1 VKLSLRTLV
10 GCAALAAL
18 CAAVGTS
25 AATTPDLPAP
35 SYKKAAE
42 ADLKF
47 VQTRAADLAKKAAGG
62 EKVPDGQSKPAV
74 GAALLLAAYAEVLG
88 DAALKGDALKVA
100 EALQKKDF
108 KAGAELAAKLALK
121 PGSGK
126 VGPLAKPFKDA
137 TQLEIVM
144 QPYRV
149 AIGGGLNIEKDIRD
163 AIKKD
168 NPAKLDPAAV
178 EILAVRTAV
187 LNAYSFHVPNDKA
200 SIKADSKKLWEKYST
215 ESVGLAKDLAAE
227 AAKGAKADE
236 KKMRALLSG
245 IDGRCKECH
254 NKFRDDE

>member
-1 VKLSLRTLV
+1 VKFSLRTAV
-10 GCAALAAL
+10 GCAALAAV
-18 CAAVGTS
+18 CAT
-25 AATTPDLPAP
+25 AAADINTPDVPVA

-47 VQTRAADLAKKAAGG
+47 VQTRAAEVAKVSAAG
-62 EKVPDGQSKPAV
+62 EKVKDGQYKPAI
-74 GAALLLAAYAEVLG
+74 GAALLLAAYADALG

-100 EALQKKDF
+100 DSLQKKDF
-108 KAGAELAAKLALK
+108 KAAGELAAKLALK
-121 PGSGK
+121 PGTGK
-126 VGPLAKPFKDA
+126 LGPLAKPFKDGV
-137 TQLEIVM
+137 QLELIM

-149 AIGGGLNIEKDIRD
+149 TVGGGMGIEKDIRD

-178 EILAVRTAV
+178 ELLAVRTAV
-187 LNAYSFHVPNDKA
+187 LNAYSFHVPNEKA
-200 SIKADSKKLWEKYST
+200 TIKADSKKLWEKYSS

-236 KKMRALLSG
+236 KKMRTLLSG

>member
-1 VKLSLRTLV
+1 MKFSLRTAV

-18 CAAVGTS
+18 CAT
-25 AATTPDLPAP
+25 AAADINTPDVPVA

-47 VQTRAADLAKKAAGG
+47 VQTRAAEVAKVAASG
-62 EKVPDGQSKPAV
+62 EKVKDGQYKPAI
-74 GAALLLAAYAEVLG
+74 GAALMLTAYADALG
-88 DAALKGDALKVA
+88 DATLKAEALKVA

-108 KAGAELAAKLALK
+108 KAAGELAAKLALK
-121 PGSGK
+121 PGTGK
-126 VGPLAKPFKDA
+126 LGPLAKPFKDGV
-137 TQLEIVM
+137 QLEIVM

-149 AIGGGLNIEKDIRD
+149 TVGGGMGIEKDIRD

-168 NPAKLDPAAV
+168 SPPKLDPAAV
-178 EILAVRTAV
+178 ELLAVRAAV
-187 LNAYSFHVPNDKA
+187 LNAYSFHVPNEKA
-200 SIKADSKKLWEKYST
+200 TIKAENKKLWEKYST
-215 ESVGLAKDLAAE
+215 ESVGIAKDLAVE

-245 IDGRCKECH
+245 LDGRCKECH